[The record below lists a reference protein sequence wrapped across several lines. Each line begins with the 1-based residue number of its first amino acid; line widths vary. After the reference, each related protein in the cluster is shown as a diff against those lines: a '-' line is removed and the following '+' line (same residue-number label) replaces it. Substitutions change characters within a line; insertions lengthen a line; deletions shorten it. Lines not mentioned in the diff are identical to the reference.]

1 MEFFLRILPLL
12 ASARSRFA
20 PLAGLSKALSAAL
33 FGSFITPAPATAYPV
48 DCAILLCLAGG
59 FPASIECAHARA
71 VMIARITPWPIEPP
85 LQIWNCPMRIEYR
98 RPMNRRVIATPVLQD
113 VSLPLWPGR
122 RPEGWGVP
130 LPVQSAAIS
139 GGSETTSAQAPGF
152 WLAVTG
158 TDLPSLTRVQDRAD
172 VDISEPSY
180 DFVRSI
186 RVTNIEYSQRRK
198 SDGDCSS
205 ATYVRLGLYG
215 AQGDYSWQR
224 GRASDIPA
232 VSSFAPRNFCGEYY
246 FRSVIIEWRDS
257 AGDPDFEEV
266 AY

>member
-1 MEFFLRILPLL
+1 MRTLPR
-12 ASARSRFA
+12 SAPAKSRFA
-20 PLAGLSKALSAAL
+20 PLASLSIALSAAL
-33 FGSFITPAPATAYPV
+33 FGNLITPAPATAYPV

-85 LQIWNCPMRIEYR
+85 LQIWNCPMRIEYH
-98 RPMNRRVIATPVLQD
+98 RPIDGRGTAIPVLQD
-113 VSLPLWPGR
+113 ASLPLWRGR
-122 RPEGWGVP
+122 TPEGRGIP

-139 GGSETTSAQAPGF
+139 GAWGSSVEPATGF
-152 WLAVTG
+152 SVDKTG
-158 TDLPSLTRVQDRAD
+158 AALPALIPVQDRAD
-172 VDISEPSY
+172 VDISDPSY

-224 GRASDIPA
+224 GRASNIPA
-232 VSSFAPRNFCGEYY
+232 VSNFAPRDFCGEYR
-246 FRSVIIEWRDS
+246 FRSVVIQWRDNEGKS
-257 AGDPDFEEV
+257 DFEEV
-266 AY
+266 TY